1 MHSSEPI
8 GGHFSPVAAY
18 FFPPEGRCF
27 HNLNLTLSLKLL
39 GPNLRVEGLKC
50 SSKFSFHVESILI
63 ETASQKLL
71 KTQISSELGEDV
83 TSSLRVA
90 FASHQMSCLPQAW
103 HHVAMPEQSANCPC
117 WRQSDSALT
126 HLRPDKSN
134 SDWKMHTECYNQLWR
149 N

>member
-90 FASHQMSCLPQAW
+90 SASHQMSCLPQAW

-117 WRQSDSALT
+117 
-126 HLRPDKSN
+126 
-134 SDWKMHTECYNQLWR
+134 
-149 N
+149 